1 MPVKGFKL
9 FYNFNIPGAGY
20 DAPLL
25 SPKEVFELNPR
36 PYVIMYQ

>member
-1 MPVKGFKL
+1 MPIKGFKL

-20 DAPLL
+20 DEPLL
-25 SPKEVFELNPR
+25 SPREVFALNPR

>member
-1 MPVKGFKL
+1 MPIKGFKL

-25 SPKEVFELNPR
+25 SPQEVVNLRPR
-36 PYVIMYQ
+36 PYIIMYQ